1 MLMKRLDTAHHR
13 WQRNVI
19 GVSWRDKLTN
29 EEMLG
34 RTGQRTI
41 DSILTERRLRWL
53 GHVLWMDHQ
62 HPPQYNKHYTG
73 KFLVTRETRPTKNKL
88 EMCNQEGFG
97 EDGTC
102 LGGGS
107 VSSSQQTRMASTCG
121 TMHPPV
127 SGMNRGQGQGID
139 SVGYVTG
146 RASLSLWPVKILHE
160 QSLKVTSILWSPCG
174 APSLTWSNICIN
186 RLDKQL

>member
-1 MLMKRLDTAHHR
+1 
-13 WQRNVI
+13 
-19 GVSWRDKLTN
+19 
-29 EEMLG
+29 
-34 RTGQRTI
+34 
-41 DSILTERRLRWL
+41 
-53 GHVLWMDHQ
+53 MDHQ
-62 HPPQYNKHYTG
+62 HPTQYNKHYTG

-88 EMCNQEGFG
+88 EMCNEEGFG
-97 EDGTC
+97 EDVTY
-102 LGGGS
+102 LEGGS
-107 VSSSQQTRMASTCG
+107 VSSSQQTRMASACG

-146 RASLSLWPVKILHE
+146 RASLSLWPVKVLHE

-186 RLDKQL
+186 RPDKQSKVAEVHQMASAAQRTELSLIKNHVQWPCCPRSTSREGMAYPIAPLNQPVAKRL